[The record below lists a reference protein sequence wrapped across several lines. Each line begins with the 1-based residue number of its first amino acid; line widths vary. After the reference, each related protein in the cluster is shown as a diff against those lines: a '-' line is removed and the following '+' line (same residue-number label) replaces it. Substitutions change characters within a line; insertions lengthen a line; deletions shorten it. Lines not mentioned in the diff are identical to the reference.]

1 MSSLRQRHHVVRC
14 VDVLIYYSIVV
25 STFLLYSVG
34 FIAYKLDEDP
44 EEVKE
49 FYRTMTT
56 SASHTVFTLE
66 GTRHLHD
73 RADEAAT
80 ERSNDVASDDTRSQ
94 ELLTSTDTVPDA
106 NEVEQRQRYTA
117 VPPRTPK
124 VGSTSRTPS
133 PHSQASPGDSLP
145 YIYESQ
151 NKPDDSFVHLLQVV
165 AASENRKRASRDGA
179 TPARGVGANTTTV
192 PFLTFPGLSQW

>member
-1 MSSLRQRHHVVRC
+1 MRC

-66 GTRHLHD
+66 GTRHLQE
-73 RADEAAT
+73 RADEATT
-80 ERSNDVASDDTRSQ
+80 ESSNDVAGDDTRGQ
-94 ELLTSTDTVPDA
+94 ELLTSTDTVTDT
-106 NEVEQRQRYTA
+106 NEVEQWQRYIA
-117 VPPRTPK
+117 VPPLTPK
-124 VGSTSRTPS
+124 AGSASRTPS
-133 PHSQASPGDSLP
+133 PSSQAPPGGTLP
-145 YIYESQ
+145 YIYKSQ
-151 NKPDDSFVHLLQVV
+151 KEPEDTYVHLLQVV
-165 AASENRKRASRDGA
+165 AANENRRRASRGGA
-179 TPARGVGANTTTV
+179 APAKGVGANTTAV